1 MENSFRSI
9 IEQSQSLVIFLPKS
23 PTFDQV
29 ASALSLFLGL
39 KDSKP
44 VQIVSASPITVSYN
58 RLIGV
63 DKVSGETGNKN
74 LVIGFSGYDANNIE
88 KVSYDIVEDQFKL
101 TVLPK
106 SGINPPKEDQVKITY
121 EGVSADTV
129 ILFGGSTDAD
139 FPQLSVKGLE
149 SSKMYH
155 VGTHPLT
162 VDPSRIIYT
171 FAQPLASASELTF
184 FLLNEAQLRIDT
196 DIATN
201 LLMGIEDATQ
211 NYKSGN
217 VSAETFE
224 VTAALIRA
232 GGRRLSGEVADR
244 SKYPAGSIPQ
254 ATVKPD
260 IQENQPK
267 VQAVAPM
274 DYADFSQTPQEMP
287 IEDIQKATVTEDVT
301 VKVNDDILNPPDDWL
316 QPKVYRGTS
325 LN

>member
-9 IEQSQSLVIFLPKS
+9 VEQSQSLVIFLPKS

-29 ASALSLFLGL
+29 ASALSLLLGL
-39 KDSKP
+39 KDMKP
-44 VQIVSASPITVSYN
+44 VQIVSASPITVSFN

-63 DKVSGETGNKN
+63 DKISGETGNKN

-155 VGTHPLT
+155 IGTHPLT
-162 VDPSRIIYT
+162 VDPSKVIYT
-171 FAQPLASASELTF
+171 FAQPLASVSELTF
-184 FLLNEAQLRIDT
+184 FLLNEAQLRVDT

-232 GGRRLSGEVADR
+232 GGRRLSGETVDR
-244 SKYPAGSIPQ
+244 NKYPAGSIPQ
-254 ATVKPD
+254 VVVKPEV
-260 IQENQPK
+260 QGNQPK
-267 VQAVAPM
+267 TQAVAPM
-274 DYADFSQTPQEMP
+274 DYADFSQTPQEVQQDAAKAAVV
-287 IEDIQKATVTEDVT
+287 EDITA
-301 VKVNDDILNPPDDWL
+301 KVNEDILNPPDDWL

>member
-1 MENSFRSI
+1 MEGSFRSVI
-9 IEQSQSLVIFLPKS
+9 AQSQSLVIFLPKS
-23 PTFDQV
+23 PSFDEV

-44 VQIVSASPITVSYN
+44 VQIVSASPVTVSLN

-63 DKVSGETGNKN
+63 DRISGETGNKN

-106 SGINPPKEDQVKITY
+106 SGINPPKAEQVRITY

-129 ILFGGSTDAD
+129 ILFGGNTDAD
-139 FPQLSVKGLE
+139 FPQLSVKGTE

-155 VGTHPLT
+155 IGTHPLT
-162 VDPSRIIYT
+162 VDPSKVIYT
-171 FAQPLASASELTF
+171 FAQPLASVSELTF
-184 FLLNEAQLRIDT
+184 FLLSEAQIQVDS

-201 LLMGIEDATQ
+201 FLMGIEDATQ

-217 VSAETFE
+217 ISAETFE

-232 GGRRLSGEVADR
+232 GGRRLSGETVDR
-244 SKYPAGSIPQ
+244 NKYPQGSIPQ
-254 ATVKPD
+254 VIVKPE
-260 IQENQPK
+260 IPENQP
-267 VQAVAPM
+267 VMQSVTAT
-274 DYADFSQTPQEMP
+274 DYADFSQVQPEAPQEIQDAP
-287 IEDIQKATVTEDVT
+287 IADDNAAKANEE
-301 VKVNDDILNPPDDWL
+301 ILNPPDDWL

-325 LN
+325 IN